1 MRGLLL
7 FILLSVASPASA
19 ELNALDGELLFK
31 SRCVVCH
38 QLPEPE
44 MLNPRQWAWVIKT
57 MQTRMQQAAI
67 VPLSEDE
74 MAAIMR
80 YLELQ
85 LDDGGASE

>member
-1 MRGLLL
+1 MRVLLL
-7 FILLSVASPASA
+7 LVLLLVASLSGAEPDASFT
-19 ELNALDGELLFK
+19 LDGELLFK
-31 SRCVVCH
+31 GRCAVCH

-57 MQTRMQQAAI
+57 MQTRMQQANI

-74 MAAIMR
+74 VAAIMR

-85 LDDGGASE
+85 TDD